1 MNQLTIFDA
10 CPDTIVPPLLYS
22 AGYRLYSQ
30 GNILLCL
37 LAPDNT
43 LHWYHQGDGRMWPA
57 SRLPDEAA
65 IAEIR
70 AQSPL

>member
-1 MNQLTIFDA
+1 MHHQLSILDTDA
-10 CPDTIVPPLLYS
+10 IVPPRLYS

-37 LAPDNT
+37 LAPDDS
-43 LHWYHQGDGRMWPA
+43 LHWYHTQDGRMWPA
-57 SRLPDEAA
+57 SRQPDPDA

-70 AQSPL
+70 AASPL